1 MSEKH
6 QIKLRRLNRR
16 VTIAALAI
24 IVCLQVGGSVSP
36 PVAAEHGQG
45 QRSFPTPSRVPVYS
59 YAVVHTYPH
68 DRGAFTQGLVYEEGA
83 LFEST
88 GLYGSSSLRKV
99 ELQTGNVLKK
109 IDVPSQYFA
118 EGLALYQGQAIQLTW
133 QSRVGF
139 VYNQETFQLNGNF
152 SYSTEGW
159 GLTHDGQS
167 LIMSDGTDQIR
178 FLDPQTYQVKR
189 TIKVQDRNVGV
200 QRLNELEYIE
210 GEIWA
215 NIWLTDRIVRI
226 SPQSGRVS
234 GWIDLTGLLPSAD
247 RVPGT
252 DVLNGIAYD
261 AQAKR
266 IFVTGKNWP
275 KLFEIRLL
283 SRNDPITSPQ

>member
-1 MSEKH
+1 M
-6 QIKLRRLNRR
+6 
-16 VTIAALAI
+16 
-24 IVCLQVGGSVSP
+24 
-36 PVAAEHGQG
+36 
-45 QRSFPTPSRVPVYS
+45 
-59 YAVVHTYPH
+59 
-68 DRGAFTQGLVYEEGA
+68 
-83 LFEST
+83 
-88 GLYGSSSLRKV
+88 
-99 ELQTGNVLKK
+99 
-109 IDVPSQYFA
+109 
-118 EGLALYQGQAIQLTW
+118 TW
-133 QSRVGF
+133 QHRIGF

-215 NIWLTDRIVRI
+215 NIWLTDRIVRF
-226 SPQSGRVS
+226 SPHSGRVS
-234 GWIDLTGLLPSAD
+234 GWIDLTGLLPAAD

-283 SRNDPITSPQ
+283 SRNDPISSPQ